1 MSAIL
6 ALALLA
12 GGAGATP
19 PMRARLFAS
28 GLSFPVGAVAAP
40 GDSQHLFVV
49 ELEGRI
55 RTLDPVSGAIAATP
69 FLDIRTQVVKVGDGG
84 LLGICF
90 DPGYAANGYFYV
102 FYNAAPNPP
111 NDRVLARYH
120 ATPGSGVADAGSAT
134 LLMQYPRTIGH
145 NGGWIGFNPA
155 NGYMYLST
163 GDGGTNG
170 TLDAPNNAQTQT
182 RLAGKILRIDVH
194 GGDDFPA
201 DPQRN
206 YHIPASNPFAAG
218 GGAPEV
224 WSSGLRNPWRCA
236 IDGANGDFYITSNG
250 EDQRETVYYEP
261 ATSGGARN
269 YGWRCTEGTLCT
281 GLGGCV
287 CGSPAITPPVY
298 EYTHQVGYSIIGGP
312 VYHGAGIPVLQGKL
326 MFADFVTGQISS
338 LRVLAG
344 QATEVVE
351 HTPDLGLPGG
361 NAILTIGAFG
371 ENAAGELLVA
381 DVFGGNL
388 YRIVPYSVCPADFNG
403 VGGLTVQDIFDFLNA
418 WFGANP
424 RADYNG
430 QAGITV
436 QDIFDFLGGWFA
448 GCS

>member
-1 MSAIL
+1 M
-6 ALALLA
+6 
-12 GGAGATP
+12 
-19 PMRARLFAS
+19 
-28 GLSFPVGAVAAP
+28 
-40 GDSQHLFVV
+40 
-49 ELEGRI
+49 
-55 RTLDPVSGAIAATP
+55 
-69 FLDIRTQVVKVGDGG
+69 
-84 LLGICF
+84 
-90 DPGYAANGYFYV
+90 
-102 FYNAAPNPP
+102 
-111 NDRVLARYH
+111 
-120 ATPGSGVADAGSAT
+120 
-134 LLMQYPRTIGH
+134 
-145 NGGWIGFNPA
+145 
-155 NGYMYLST
+155 
-163 GDGGTNG
+163 
-170 TLDAPNNAQTQT
+170 
-182 RLAGKILRIDVH
+182 
-194 GGDDFPA
+194 
-201 DPQRN
+201 
-206 YHIPASNPFAAG
+206 
-218 GGAPEV
+218 
-224 WSSGLRNPWRCA
+224 RNPWRCA

-371 ENAAGELLVA
+371 EDAAGELLVA
-381 DVFGGNL
+381 DFFGGNL
-388 YRIVPYSVCPADFNG
+388 YRIVPYRICPVDFNG

-424 RADYNG
+424 RADFNG
-430 QAGITV
+430 QVGITV
-436 QDIFDFLGGWFA
+436 QDIFDFLGAWFA
-448 GCS
+448 GCP